1 MNGLQL
7 SAPLL
12 LCTLAMLLTTTTN
25 PAPAGVPATQP
36 ANQASWP
43 KTFTVTVG
51 DIRTRIESAK
61 MWTMSG
67 LEYQGAVMA
76 VEESAYGT
84 VITIRGVG
92 HLGTGHF
99 LDVPGKPGEIERE
112 HVKRLKLFVDDKP
125 VTDFQP
131 TMAASGKSFRMER
144 TSSIRALNLEC
155 SVDIR
160 DGVLIETS
168 RWHATQDID
177 LQMTYPLMYAWTPK
191 NTVYLFGDD
200 HGIQKRGAFFEN
212 PEQKTDS
219 GLEKTSR
226 WMAVFNPASGKGSVC
241 YLVKHPKDAG
251 GWLQWTDGPGV
262 YRKLRIMSFVEK
274 VVPKGFE
281 GTYQS
286 AVGFFSANEA
296 DWEKQALKRVD
307 ELKSYAATLD

>member
-1 MNGLQL
+1 MNEFHLP
-7 SAPLL
+7 AALL
-12 LCTLAMLLTTTTN
+12 LGALAVLLTTN
-25 PAPAGVPATQP
+25 LARGGASAAQP
-36 ANQASWP
+36 VDQSSWP

-51 DIRTRIESAK
+51 DIRTRIESSK

-67 LEYQGAVMA
+67 LEYQGEVMA
-76 VEESAYGT
+76 VEDSAYGT

-92 HLGTGHF
+92 HLGTGHY
-99 LDVPGKPGEIERE
+99 LDVPGKPGEIEKE
-112 HVKRLKLFVDDKP
+112 NVQSLKLFVDDKP
-125 VTDFQP
+125 ITHFQP
-131 TMAASGKSFRMER
+131 AMTASGKSFRMER
-144 TSSIRALNLEC
+144 KSSIRALDLEC

-160 DGVLIETS
+160 DGVVIETS

-191 NTVYLFGDD
+191 NTLYLFGNDQ
-200 HGIQKRGAFFEN
+200 GIQKRGTFFQD
-212 PEQKTDS
+212 PEQKTDA
-219 GLEKTSR
+219 GLEKNSR

-274 VVPKGFE
+274 VVPRGFQ

-286 AVGFFSANEA
+286 AVGFFSAGEA
-296 DWEKQALKRVD
+296 DWEKQALKRVG
-307 ELKSYAATLD
+307 ELRSYTERLDQP

>member
-1 MNGLQL
+1 MNGFHLPAAL
-7 SAPLL
+7 FLGALVL
-12 LCTLAMLLTTTTN
+12 LLTTSR
-25 PAPAGVPATQP
+25 ARGGAPATQP
-36 ANQASWP
+36 ADQSTWP

-51 DIRTRIESAK
+51 DIRTRIESSK

-76 VEESAYGT
+76 VEDSAYGT

-112 HVKRLKLFVDDKP
+112 HVKQLKFFVDDKP
-125 VTDFQP
+125 IADFQP
-131 TMAASGKSFRMER
+131 TMTASGKSFRMER
-144 TSSIRALNLEC
+144 TSSIRALDLEC

-160 DGVLIETS
+160 DGVMIETS
-168 RWHATQDID
+168 HWRARQDID

-191 NTVYLFGDD
+191 NTLYLFGDD
-200 HGIQKRGAFFEN
+200 RGIQKRGTFFQD
-212 PEQKTDS
+212 PEQKTDG
-219 GLEKTSR
+219 GLEKESC
-226 WMAVFNPASGKGSVC
+226 WMAVFNPENGKGSVC

-251 GWLQWTDGPGV
+251 GWLQWTDGPGI

-274 VVPKGFE
+274 VVPRSFE

-286 AVGFFSANEA
+286 AVGFFSAGEA
-296 DWEKQALKRVD
+296 NWEKQALKRVG
-307 ELKSYAATLD
+307 ELKSYTESLNQL